1 MRYSK
6 SLDLLIAAVTFGRQ
20 GDTNKAA
27 ICFDKALAM
36 KDLGP
41 TIAALERSQAK
52 AHVELT
58 ASLTKKK
65 KTTAQLMAELAAKRR
80 KAQTAAGKL
89 PFPGAAPPF
98 KKKSESEAA
107 DDEGDSFDDIA
118 DDMTVGNGP
127 AGNSRPVNGPFG
139 GGSTAAFGE
148 DEAEDDE
155 ELDTDDLDEEEA
167 DLEDIDEGFNDV
179 MENLDPSIPSVDGEG
194 QPGDDNSEV
203 SEADD
208 EEEDEEEDEEDDEE
222 EDDEEEDDEEEDDE
236 DGEED
241 AGFDNYSKDKQA
253 KYLLN
258 HPGSRRHKKPKKAAP
273 KPAAKKPAAKKPAPK
288 PAAKPAPK
296 PKKKAKA
303 DFDGDMDEDDGFE
316 GVEDLDEDMEESRA
330 IASRVKRVQA
340 NLKALARLSSTSK
353 TGK

>member
-155 ELDTDDLDEEEA
+155 ELDTDDLDEEDA

-208 EEEDEEEDEEDDEE
+208 EEDDEDEDDED
-222 EDDEEEDDEEEDDE
+222 EDDK

-258 HPGSRRHKKPKKAAP
+258 HPGSKHHKKPKKA
-273 KPAAKKPAAKKPAPK
+273 APK

-353 TGK
+353 TSK